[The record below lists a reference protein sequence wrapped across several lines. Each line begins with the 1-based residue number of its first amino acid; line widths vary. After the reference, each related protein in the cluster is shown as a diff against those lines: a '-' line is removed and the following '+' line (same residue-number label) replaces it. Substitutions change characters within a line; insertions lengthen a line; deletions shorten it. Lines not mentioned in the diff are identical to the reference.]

1 MPLGTLSAIAV
12 EETVESSRLEHALNS
27 DTPRN
32 AVIQLLIS
40 SLGLARVAEC
50 GRAKLSAA
58 HFAKMARLPDFKW
71 AAAADDDNHED
82 DEDEDEEEEERTEVA
97 VREDVVVEEMAEAAV
112 MLVDDTDLVELVDES
127 RDEERAEERPLR
139 PPISAN
145 VASPVEEAAVCP
157 MVDAST
163 PLSTIGGDGYGR
175 RSGPRNISR
184 NSIHSLI
191 S

>member
-1 MPLGTLSAIAV
+1 MELA
-12 EETVESSRLEHALNS
+12 S
-27 DTPRN
+27 DME
-32 AVIQLLIS
+32 
-40 SLGLARVAEC
+40 ARVIVVSFKRFRELASVRLNIPVVPRGTEEEDEEERLFVDVS
-50 GRAKLSAA
+50 GR
-58 HFAKMARLPDFKW
+58 DDVEVGT
-71 AAAADDDNHED
+71 ADDDDD
-82 DEDEDEEEEERTEVA
+82 DEDEDDEEEEEERTEVA